1 MKQAELIQD
10 LADKS
15 PAPTESQAHILG
27 ISWLVWAGS
36 WTPTGGTDTSLPSQA
51 PLHSMDNRDAPREA
65 RM

>member
-27 ISWLVWAGS
+27 ISWLV
-36 WTPTGGTDTSLPSQA
+36 
-51 PLHSMDNRDAPREA
+51 
-65 RM
+65 